1 MKICFLEGGQAGDV
15 RVLKYHMEIAMQKKV
30 TGDFY
35 DYRNKDKDSNLG
47 ERIKFMLPA
56 SRLEVRI
63 PRFGRISCYMRDF
76 LHWFP
81 THNALSTASLPWFCV
96 A

>member
-1 MKICFLEGGQAGDV
+1 MKICFLEGGQTGDV

-47 ERIKFMLPA
+47 ERIKFML
-56 SRLEVRI
+56 LV
-63 PRFGRISCYMRDF
+63 F
-76 LHWFP
+76 
-81 THNALSTASLPWFCV
+81 
-96 A
+96 